1 MAGNRGTAIERPAPC
16 HDDDIAAC
24 GIALATDVSRILAS
38 EPLFARLSGQ
48 LGDALARRL
57 PVSLLLAGFRDSE
70 NPVLELETLCQ
81 ALADALDAPGM
92 HTASLEIT
100 LPGQTPDPDVAW
112 RIRRDTMGEGPLNII
127 CDDRSMA
134 AKNFWLQLWHLR
146 EESNIR
152 AAFWPLVTSRC
163 PLLGPEHADN
173 ILPGLG
179 LQAPSES
186 AWVAATLTLTHYTN
200 ESGGFDD
207 EALIAALHDL
217 LAKAESMHRIG
228 DWPTAAM
235 QHDAWVNRRL
245 AIQVDGLGDYAKRC
259 GLEPDCHE
267 TLQKLR
273 EVLLRI
279 RQILTQQSAQIA
291 KTTGVLPAIDL
302 HNPARQLGAGPDR
315 DRWEMRW
322 QRAVERSG
330 VRHRNM
336 LVLSPWALFPRGSA
350 DLRWMDLLPLLRMAD
365 ACVFRGRPEITRWN
379 INEFKHFHRRTWAL
393 MRQIEA
399 DALVAERL

>member
-16 HDDDIAAC
+16 HDDDVAAC

-38 EPLFARLSGQ
+38 EPLFARLTGQ

-57 PVSLLLAGFRDSE
+57 PVSLLLTGLRDSE
-70 NPVLELETLCQ
+70 NPVVELETLCQ
-81 ALADALDAPGM
+81 ALADALDAPGT
-92 HTASLEIT
+92 HTAALEIT
-100 LPGQTPDPDVAW
+100 LPGQTPDPDVVW
-112 RIRRDTMGEGPLNII
+112 RIRRDTLGEGPLNII

-134 AKNFWLQLWHLR
+134 GKNFWLQLWHLR
-146 EESNIR
+146 EESNIC
-152 AAFWPLVTSRC
+152 AAFWPLVASPC
-163 PLLGPEHADN
+163 ALLTTEIADN

-186 AWVAATLTLTHYTN
+186 AWVTATLTLTRFLDD
-200 ESGGFDD
+200 SGGLDD
-207 EALIAALHDL
+207 EALVAALHDL
-217 LAKAESMHRIG
+217 LAKAESMHVIG
-228 DWPTAAM
+228 QWPTAAM
-235 QHDAWVNRRL
+235 QNDAWMNRRL
-245 AIQVDGLGDYAKRC
+245 AIRVDGLGDYARRR
-259 GLEPDCHE
+259 GLEPGRHE

-273 EVLLRI
+273 QVLLQI
-279 RQILTQQSAQIA
+279 RHVLRQQSRQLAQ
-291 KTTGVLPAIDL
+291 TTGILPAIEL

-322 QRAVERSG
+322 QRAVERSA

-365 ACVFRGRPEITRWN
+365 ACVFRGRPEITKWN